1 VVRTAEQLDEMPTRV
16 DARDAADGASID
28 KLAFASGTCIEH
40 YELIRQLD
48 RGGMGVVYL
57 ARDMQLG
64 RRVAIKFLRPRHRE
78 QAQRFLLEARATAQ
92 CHHENIVVI
101 HAVNIRDDV
110 PYMVLEY
117 LEGSS
122 LQHYLDGRALPVS
135 RAVELILPVVRA
147 LVHAHGAGIVHRDLK
162 PANVFVTRAGTV
174 KVLDFGIAKALAEPD
189 VEPPTTEHRAH
200 REPPSDSTF
209 TEVGSEVGTVRY
221 MAPEQWG
228 VDTVD
233 GRTDLWAIGLV
244 LFEMVAGTS
253 PFAERN
259 AEELRA
265 WARTDE
271 PLRSVGEVVADLP
284 EELVRIVDRCLKKSK
299 SERFAS
305 AQDLLEAL
313 ESSLAGPRV
322 RALGEDECPYPGLAA
337 FEQTDADRYFGRAAE
352 VRRALAYLPDRPLLA
367 VVGPSGLGKSSFVR
381 AGLIPALR
389 NSGESWEVFSLRPGR
404 QPLSSLAHL
413 CGRLATGSRS
423 AREDDEDDEDDD
435 ALVERLRARPGVLG
449 ARMRERARH
458 RQTRVLV
465 VVDQFEEL
473 YTLVA
478 DAEDRTAFA
487 RCLLAMAD
495 DATSPL
501 RVVISIRSDFL
512 DRVAEDEGLADQITR
527 GLMLLPAMD
536 RSAIRSALV
545 LPAELAGY
553 RFEDEATVEGMLDAL
568 EATTGSLSLLQ
579 FAASRLWEKRD
590 RGKKLLTRES
600 YDAIGGIAGTLAAH
614 ADATLAVMAPS
625 ARSLARKIFQRLVTP
640 ERTRAIVDLSELA
653 ALTEDERDVTR
664 VVHQL
669 VQSRLLVTDVRG
681 GGGDTVVE
689 LVHESLVTSWPTLRR
704 WLDESEEEE
713 IVLSQLRE
721 VARQWESR
729 GRPNGLLWRG
739 EALDDA
745 RRCVARQR
753 EELPPR
759 ERSYLEAALWQAN
772 RSVRLRRALVVGAFT
787 VLAAVALGA
796 AIALVQIRDAERVA
810 LEAERVARESEREA
824 REQAEVARQE
834 AERAHGAERKV
845 SEQLTLL
852 RAEENARVAAE
863 SLATEAA
870 EDLRVS
876 NEELGRSNVQLQSAL
891 ERAEQAAQ
899 QAAAATLAER
909 ELSQKLERLLQK
921 ERDRVEELER
931 KRGKIIDDLP

>member
-1 VVRTAEQLDEMPTRV
+1 VGRTAEEHEMPTRV
-16 DARDAADGASID
+16 DGRDPGDWAAVDM
-28 KLAFASGTCIEH
+28 LAFEPGTCIEH

-48 RGGMGVVYL
+48 RGGMGVVWL

-78 QAQRFLLEARATAQ
+78 QGQRFLLEARATAQ

-101 HAVNIRDDV
+101 HAVNRRDDV

-122 LQHYLDGRALPVS
+122 LEHYLDGRALPVT

-147 LVHAHGAGIVHRDLK
+147 LVHAHEAGIVHRDLK
-162 PANVFVTRAGTV
+162 PANIFVTRAGTV
-174 KVLDFGIAKALAEPD
+174 KVLDFGVAKALAESD
-189 VEPPTTEHRAH
+189 VEPPEPERETPAEHPTDA
-200 REPPSDSTF
+200 TF
-209 TEVGSEVGTVRY
+209 TEVGSEVGTARY

-228 VDTVD
+228 VDAVD
-233 GRTDLWAIGLV
+233 GRTDLWAVGLV
-244 LFEMVAGTS
+244 LYEMVAGSS
-253 PFAERN
+253 PLAQHN
-259 AEELRA
+259 TQELRA

-271 PLRSVGEVVADLP
+271 HIRSVGEVVADLP
-284 EELVRIVDRCLKKSK
+284 EQLVRIIDRCLRKSK
-299 SERFAS
+299 SERFAT
-305 AQDLLEAL
+305 ARELLEAL
-313 ESSLAGPRV
+313 ESSLVDPGV
-322 RALGEDECPYPGLAA
+322 RALGEGECPYPGLAA
-337 FEQTDADRYFGRAAE
+337 FEQADADRYFGRSAE
-352 VRRALAYLPDRPLLA
+352 IRRAMAHLPDRPLLA
-367 VVGPSGLGKSSFVR
+367 VIGPSGLGKSSFVR

-389 NSGESWEVFSLRPGR
+389 NSGEAWEVFSIRPGR
-404 QPLSSLAHL
+404 RPLLSLAHL
-413 CGRLATGSRS
+413 CARLATGSPS
-423 AREDDEDDEDDD
+423 VREHDDD
-435 ALVERLRARPGVLG
+435 PAALVERLRARPGVLG
-449 ARMRERARH
+449 ARMRERARE
-458 RQTRVLV
+458 RQTRILV

-473 YTLVA
+473 YTLAA
-478 DAEDRTAFA
+478 DAEDRSTFA
-487 RCLLAMAD
+487 HCLLAVAD

-501 RVVISIRSDFL
+501 RVVISMRSDFL
-512 DRVAEDEGLADQITR
+512 DRVAEHEGLADEITR

-553 RFEDEATVEGMLDAL
+553 RFEDAAMVEAMLDAL
-568 EATTGSLSLLQ
+568 EATAGSLSLLQ
-579 FAASRLWEKRD
+579 FAASRLWENRD
-590 RGKKLLTRES
+590 RGRKLLTRAS
-600 YDAIGGIAGTLAAH
+600 YDAMGGIAGTLAAH
-614 ADATLAVMAPS
+614 ADATLAAMAPS

-640 ERTRAIVDLSELA
+640 ERTRAIVDLSELV

-664 VVHQL
+664 VVQQL

-681 GGGDTVVE
+681 GGSETVVE

-721 VARQWESR
+721 VARQWEHR

-745 RRCVARQR
+745 KRLVARQR

-759 ERSYLEAALWQAN
+759 ERQYLEAALWQAN

-787 VLAAVALGA
+787 LLAVVAIGA

-810 LEAERVARESEREA
+810 REAERVARESEREA
-824 REQAEVARQE
+824 REE
-834 AERAHGAERKV
+834 AERAQAAERKV
-845 SEQLTLL
+845 SDQLELL
-852 RAEENARVAAE
+852 RAEEKARVAAE
-863 SLATEAA
+863 SLATNAA

-876 NEELGRSNVQLQSAL
+876 NEELARSNTQLQEAL
-891 ERAEQAAQ
+891 QRAEQAAQ
-899 QAAAATLAER
+899 EAAAATAAEK
-909 ELSQKLERLLQK
+909 ELSKRLERLLEK
-921 ERDRVEELER
+921 ERERVQELER